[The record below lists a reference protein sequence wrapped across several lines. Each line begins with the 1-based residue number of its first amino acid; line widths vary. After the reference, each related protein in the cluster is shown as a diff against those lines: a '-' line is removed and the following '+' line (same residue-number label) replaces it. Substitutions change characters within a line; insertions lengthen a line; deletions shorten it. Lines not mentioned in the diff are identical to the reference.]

1 MKIAIFGKHCLPQD
15 YPIIQSVFDAL
26 ARRHAEIGVD
36 ATFAQELSGCNPSL
50 QLPPVATIAHDD
62 FSADMVLSI
71 GGDGT
76 FLHTAAR
83 IGSKGIPILGIN
95 TGRLGFLAAVAPEEM
110 EAALDEI
117 YRGDYDVEER
127 ITLELSG
134 NGYLP
139 AAGCTALNEIAILKR
154 DSASMIGIHTS
165 INGKYLTTYQAD
177 GLIVATPTGSTAYSL
192 SNGGPI
198 IVPQLRTMVLT
209 AVAPHNL
216 YTRPILIPDEWQ
228 LTLHIDSRNHNYLV
242 AVDGR
247 NYTCSDETVLDI
259 RRGRHAIRIVK
270 RRGQDFFKTLRK
282 KLGWGAEQRI

>member
-1 MKIAIFGKHCLPQD
+1 MRFALFGNCHQPKKSQHASHLFQLLQQREAEVYVDREFYLFLRENALPGL
-15 YPIIQSVFDAL
+15 SVA
-26 ARRHAEIGVD
+26 G
-36 ATFAQELSGCNPSL
+36 
-50 QLPPVATIAHDD
+50 TIEDGD
-62 FSADMVLSI
+62 FEADMVICL

-76 FLHTAAR
+76 FLRAAEKV
-83 IGSKGIPILGIN
+83 GAKGIPILGIN

-134 NGYLP
+134 NGNLP

-198 IVPQLRTMVLT
+198 IVPQLRTVVLT

-228 LTLHIDSRNHNYLV
+228 LTLNIDSRTHINLL

-247 NYTCSDETVLDI
+247 NYTCPDETVLDI

>member
-1 MKIAIFGKHCLPQD
+1 MRFALFGNCHQPKKSQHASHLFQLLQQREAEVYVDREFYLFLRENALPGL
-15 YPIIQSVFDAL
+15 SVA
-26 ARRHAEIGVD
+26 G
-36 ATFAQELSGCNPSL
+36 
-50 QLPPVATIAHDD
+50 TIEDGD
-62 FSADMVLSI
+62 FEADMVICL

-76 FLHTAAR
+76 FLRAAEKV
-83 IGSKGIPILGIN
+83 GAKGIPILGIN
-95 TGRLGFLAAVAPEEM
+95 TGRLGVLAAVAPEEM

-134 NGYLP
+134 NGNLP

-198 IVPQLRTMVLT
+198 IVPQLRTVVLT

>member
-1 MKIAIFGKHCLPQD
+1 MRFALFGNCHQPKKSQHASHLFQLLQQREAEVYVDREFYLFLRENALPGL
-15 YPIIQSVFDAL
+15 SVA
-26 ARRHAEIGVD
+26 G
-36 ATFAQELSGCNPSL
+36 
-50 QLPPVATIAHDD
+50 TIEDED
-62 FSADMVLSI
+62 FEADMVICL

-76 FLHTAAR
+76 FLRAAEKV
-83 IGSKGIPILGIN
+83 GAKGIPILGIN

>member
-1 MKIAIFGKHCLPQD
+1 MRFARFGNCHQPKKSQHASHLFQLLQQREAEVYVDREFYLFLRENALPGL
-15 YPIIQSVFDAL
+15 SVA
-26 ARRHAEIGVD
+26 G
-36 ATFAQELSGCNPSL
+36 
-50 QLPPVATIAHDD
+50 TIEDGD
-62 FSADMVLSI
+62 FEADMVICL

-76 FLHTAAR
+76 FLRAAEKV
-83 IGSKGIPILGIN
+83 GAKGIPILGIN

-134 NGYLP
+134 NGNLP

-192 SNGGPI
+192 SNGGAI
-198 IVPQLRTMVLT
+198 IVPQLRTVVLT

>member
-1 MKIAIFGKHCLPQD
+1 MRFALFGNCHQPKKSQHASHLFQLLQQREAEVYVDREFYLFLRENALPGL
-15 YPIIQSVFDAL
+15 SV
-26 ARRHAEIGVD
+26 EG
-36 ATFAQELSGCNPSL
+36 
-50 QLPPVATIAHDD
+50 TIEDED
-62 FSADMVLSI
+62 FEADMVICL

-76 FLHTAAR
+76 FLRAAEKV
-83 IGSKGIPILGIN
+83 GAKGIPILGIN

>member
-1 MKIAIFGKHCLPQD
+1 MRFALFGNCHQPKKSQHASHLFQLLQQREAEGYVDREFYLFLRENALPGL
-15 YPIIQSVFDAL
+15 SVA
-26 ARRHAEIGVD
+26 G
-36 ATFAQELSGCNPSL
+36 
-50 QLPPVATIAHDD
+50 TIEDED
-62 FSADMVLSI
+62 FEADMVICL

-76 FLHTAAR
+76 FLRAAEKV
-83 IGSKGIPILGIN
+83 GAKGIPILGIN

-134 NGYLP
+134 NGNLP

-270 RRGQDFFKTLRK
+270 RRNQDFFKTLRK

>member
-1 MKIAIFGKHCLPQD
+1 MRFALFGNCHQPKKSQHASHLFQLLQQREAEVYVDREFYLFLRENALPGL
-15 YPIIQSVFDAL
+15 SVA
-26 ARRHAEIGVD
+26 G
-36 ATFAQELSGCNPSL
+36 
-50 QLPPVATIAHDD
+50 TIEDED
-62 FSADMVLSI
+62 FEADMVICL

-76 FLHTAAR
+76 FLRAAEKV
-83 IGSKGIPILGIN
+83 GAKGIPILGIN

-198 IVPQLRTMVLT
+198 IVPQLRTVVLT

>member
-1 MKIAIFGKHCLPQD
+1 MPLRA
-15 YPIIQSVFDAL
+15 
-26 ARRHAEIGVD
+26 AEKVG
-36 ATFAQELSGCNPSL
+36 A
-50 QLPPVATIAHDD
+50 
-62 FSADMVLSI
+62 
-71 GGDGT
+71 
-76 FLHTAAR
+76 
-83 IGSKGIPILGIN
+83 KGIPILGIN

-134 NGYLP
+134 NGNLP

-198 IVPQLRTMVLT
+198 IVPQLRTVVLT